1 MELPLITCDMCVE
14 ADCCTELTIEMAPPV
29 TFEEWEEVR
38 WMVAHKNV
46 MVAQQQDGSW
56 VNVFNTPCE
65 KLLPGGKCGVYETR
79 PLICQEYPLE
89 VCPKNG
95 TGPSW
100 VQSFSTM
107 EEVDTHM
114 EEVVIPVL
122 KEHIEKE
129 KDRVREEI
137 KHEEG
142 LLTAWPKKTALRERW
157 HEKE

>member
-1 MELPLITCDMCVE
+1 MELPLITCDMCPE
-14 ADCCTELTIEMAPPV
+14 ADCCTELTIEISAPL
-29 TFEEWEEVR
+29 TLEDWEEVR

-56 VNVFNTPCE
+56 VTVFKTPCE

-100 VQSFSTM
+100 VQSFNTM
-107 EEVDTHM
+107 EEVDLHM
-114 EEVVIPVL
+114 EEVVVPVL
-122 KEHIEKE
+122 KEHLKKE
-129 KDRVREEI
+129 KGRIQEEFQ
-137 KHEEG
+137 HEEE
-142 LLTAWPKKTALRERW
+142 LLVAWPKKTVLRERTY
-157 HEKE
+157 EKE